1 MTVMVLWR
9 PAMSRGAAPTRQ
21 PAQSTWHAL
30 WVALTVS
37 AWLDALLF
45 AVVATVLIHT
55 IRRMVHGGRPRDP
68 ECRFHPADR
77 ALIVSRAGNRCE
89 HHSIIGVR
97 CEQTRGVQADHV
109 HPHSRG
115 GWTSVHNGQALCVRH
130 SVMRSAAVPWWWQL
144 RRLAK
149 RRAAYFPTSEDTAVT
164 RRSPQVTGPV
174 HRQVQRAG
182 SARAAG

>member
-1 MTVMVLWR
+1 MTVTLP
-9 PAMSRGAAPTRQ
+9 PADSVGAVPTRQ
-21 PAQSTWHAL
+21 PAQSTWHAM
-30 WVALTVS
+30 WTALTVS
-37 AWLDALLF
+37 AWLDILLF
-45 AVVATVLIHT
+45 AVVAPVLIRVT
-55 IRRMVHGGRPRDP
+55 RRVIYSGRPRDP
-68 ECRFHPADR
+68 QQRFHPADR

-89 HHSIIGVR
+89 HHSMTGTR

-115 GWTSVHNGQALCVRH
+115 GWTSVHNGQALCARH
-130 SVMRSAAVPWWWQL
+130 SVMRSAAVPWGWQL

-149 RRAAYFPTSEDTAVT
+149 RRAAYFPTNERTAVI
-164 RRSPQVTGPV
+164 RRSPQLAATA